1 MDNLKSMIASKTGKE
16 MEVTVR
22 KNESGRRAQD
32 VVPDLRKFI
41 NFDIEEENF

>member
-1 MDNLKSMIASKTGKE
+1 MIGSRTGRDT
-16 MEVTVR
+16 EVTVR

-41 NFDIEEENF
+41 NFDIEEENFEV